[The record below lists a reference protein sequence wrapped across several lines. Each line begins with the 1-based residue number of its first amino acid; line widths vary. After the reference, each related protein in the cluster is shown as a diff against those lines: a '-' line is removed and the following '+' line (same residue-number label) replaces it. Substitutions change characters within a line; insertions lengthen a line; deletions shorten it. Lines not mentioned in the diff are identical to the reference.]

1 MSNKII
7 LTVAPTGNVPTREMN
22 PNVPLTPQE
31 IAAQIYECWSEGAAV
46 AHIHTRDKNGLPTSD
61 VAVNR
66 EILAELDKYPD
77 CDIIRQLSTGG
88 RAGKNYTERGQML
101 CLCPEMASLATGSSN
116 FPTRGNFNDP
126 ETVSYLASEMRKY
139 KIKPEI
145 EVFDTAMLWSAFKL
159 AEKGEVFTPLHIN
172 LVMGM
177 NGSQPASEKALLY
190 LYDHL
195 PKDCTWG
202 VTIIGKEH
210 VKLSVIAM
218 ALGGHV
224 RVGLEDNIFHVK
236 GVLSTN
242 LGLLRRMKQIALA
255 IGRELATPA
264 EARQMLGLP
273 AKPMATKMKDQ
284 VAQAQE

>member
-7 LTVAPTGNVPTREMN
+7 LTIAPTGNVPTREMN

-31 IAAQIYECWSEGAAV
+31 IAAQIYECWKEGAAV
-46 AHIHTRDKNGLPTSD
+46 AHIHTRDKHGVPTSD
-61 VAVNR
+61 VEVNR
-66 EILAELDKYPD
+66 EVLAELDKYPD
-77 CDIIRQLSTGG
+77 CDIIRQFSTGG
-88 RAGKNYTERGQML
+88 RAGKNYMERGQML
-101 CLCPEMASLATGSSN
+101 CLAPEMASLATGSSN
-116 FPTRGNFNDP
+116 FPSRGNFNDP
-126 ETVSYLASEMRKY
+126 ETISYLAGEMRQY

-159 AEKGEVFTPLHIN
+159 VEKGEIFAPLHIN

-177 NGSQPASEKALLY
+177 NGSQPASEKGLLY
-190 LYDHL
+190 LYDYL

-224 RVGLEDNIFHVK
+224 RVGLEDNIYHVK

-255 IGRELATPA
+255 MGREIATPA
-264 EARQMLGLP
+264 EARQMLGLV
-273 AKPMATKMKDQ
+273 TK
-284 VAQAQE
+284 AITTG

>member
-7 LTVAPTGNVPTREMN
+7 LTIAPTGNVPTREMN

-31 IAAQIYECWSEGAAV
+31 IAAQIYECWKAGAAV
-46 AHIHTRDKNGLPTSD
+46 CHIHTRDKQGIPTSD
-61 VAVNR
+61 VEVNR
-66 EILAELDKYPD
+66 EVLAELDKYPD
-77 CDIIRQLSTGG
+77 CDVVRQLSTGG
-88 RAGKNYTERGQML
+88 RAGKNYMERGQML
-101 CLCPEMASLATGSSN
+101 CLAPEMASLATGSSN

-126 ETVSYLASEMRKY
+126 ETISYLAGEMRKY

-159 AEKGEVFTPLHIN
+159 AEKGEIFAPLHIN

-177 NGSQPASEKALLY
+177 NGSQPSSEKGLLY

-202 VTIIGKEH
+202 VTIIGKDH

-224 RVGLEDNIFHVK
+224 RVGLEDNIYHVK

-242 LGLLRRMKQIALA
+242 LGLLTRMKQIALA
-255 IGRELATPA
+255 MGRELATPA

-273 AKPMATKMKDQ
+273 PKHSNRIEESTLGMKR
-284 VAQAQE
+284 